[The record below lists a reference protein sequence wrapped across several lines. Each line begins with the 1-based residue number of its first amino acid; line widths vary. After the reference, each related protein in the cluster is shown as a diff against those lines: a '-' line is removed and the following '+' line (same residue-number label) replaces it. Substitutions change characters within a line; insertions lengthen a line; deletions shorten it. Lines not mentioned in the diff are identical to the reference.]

1 MPFVPRPLSVEFTLS
16 FQFSLDL
23 RKTKNQGQLTNHLNY
38 YNYFSEI
45 EQFFIRRRGRN
56 LLLSPLD
63 WALIESW
70 QERSVPMHIIL
81 RGIEKVFDAADK
93 QPNKKR
99 PVKSLLYCKEEIEAQ
114 FAEWLESQVGRG
126 QSRQSAVGTEQS
138 GANIHTVEKANV
150 SQSDLFPD
158 DAIAAHLERVSDE
171 LQVVI
176 DKAVGDWRKA
186 LETVFNRL
194 TALRQKSETAENLEE
209 LLEKLDALIDEN
221 LLRNFEI
228 ETLKPEIEKQIASYK
243 AKMETDVYQ
252 RTFDLMLLK
261 RLREQAEI
269 PRLSL
274 FYL

>member
-1 MPFVPRPLSVEFTLS
+1 M
-16 FQFSLDL
+16 
-23 RKTKNQGQLTNHLNY
+23 NY

-45 EQFFIRRRGRN
+45 EELFIRRRGRN

-70 QERSVPMHIIL
+70 QERAVPMHIII

-93 QPNKKR
+93 KPNNKR
-99 PVKSLLYCKEEIEAQ
+99 TIKSLLYCKEEIEAQ

-126 QSRQSAVGTEQS
+126 NSRQAAVGSEQLKT
-138 GANIHTVEKANV
+138 NVQTVEKANV

-171 LQVVI
+171 LQDAI
-176 DKAVGDWRKA
+176 ERAVGDWRKV
-186 LETVFNRL
+186 LETVFNSL
-194 TALRQKSETAENLEE
+194 TELQKKPETAENLEE
-209 LLEKLDALIDEN
+209 SLEKLDALIDEN
-221 LLRNFEI
+221 LLHNFEI
-228 ETLKPEIEKQIASYK
+228 DALKPEIEQQIASYK
-243 AKMETDVYQ
+243 SKMETEVYR

>member
-1 MPFVPRPLSVEFTLS
+1 M
-16 FQFSLDL
+16 
-23 RKTKNQGQLTNHLNY
+23 NY

-45 EQFFIRRRGRN
+45 EQLFIRRRGRN

-70 QERSVPMHIIL
+70 QEREVPMHIII

-93 QPNKKR
+93 KPNNKR
-99 PVKSLLYCKEEIEAQ
+99 TIKSLLYCKEEIEAQ
-114 FAEWLESQVGRG
+114 FAEWLESQVGRK
-126 QSRQSAVGTEQS
+126 QSRQAAVGGEQVE
-138 GANIHTVEKANV
+138 ANVQPVEKANV

-171 LQVVI
+171 LQDAI
-176 DKAVGDWRKA
+176 LKAEGNWRTA

-194 TALRQKSETAENLEE
+194 NALRQKPETAENLEE
-209 LLEKLDALIDEN
+209 SLEKLDALIDEN
-221 LLRNFEI
+221 LLQNFEI
-228 ETLKPEIEKQIASYK
+228 AALKPEIETQIASYK
-243 AKMETDVYQ
+243 TKMECDVYQ